1 MSDTPQRP
9 GRRRYLPRLLLL
21 IPLAA
26 VLWVPSYNRI
36 EPQLGGV
43 PFFYWYQLA
52 WILLGALCVWIVY
65 ALEMRIGRRA
75 YRARGRVRL

>member
-9 GRRRYLPRLLLL
+9 GWRRYLPRLLLL

-26 VLWVPSYNRI
+26 VLWVPSYNKI

-52 WILLGALCVWIVY
+52 WILLGALCVLIVHV
-65 ALEMRIGRRA
+65 LEMRIGRRA
-75 YRARGRVRL
+75 

>member
-1 MSDTPQRP
+1 MSDTPQKP
-9 GRRRYLPRLLLL
+9 SRRRYLPRLLLL

-52 WILLGALCVWIVY
+52 WILLGALCVLLVY

-75 YRARGRVRL
+75 